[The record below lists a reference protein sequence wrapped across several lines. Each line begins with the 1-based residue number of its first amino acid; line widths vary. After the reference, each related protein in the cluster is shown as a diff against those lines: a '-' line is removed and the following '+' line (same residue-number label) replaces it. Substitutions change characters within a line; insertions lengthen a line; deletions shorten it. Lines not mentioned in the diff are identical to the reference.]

1 MKATAEGGTVLADC
15 RCCLMLASASGSLGA
30 DKNNRVNPLISVSDE
45 VVATIVIDNQIL
57 TSQKTFSDPYW
68 PALFP
73 PSCQIIHHIDI
84 KNNDDNN
91 NNDNSNGCNNDT
103 EIHHASWF
111 SNQ

>member
-1 MKATAEGGTVLADC
+1 MKVTAEDGAVLADS

-30 DKNNRVNPLISVSDE
+30 DKSNRVNSLIYVSNG
-45 VVATIVIDNQIL
+45 VVATIVIDNQIS

-73 PSCQIIHHIDI
+73 PSCQIVHHIDI
-84 KNNDDNN
+84 NNNDSD
-91 NNDNSNGCNNDT
+91 NNDNSNGYNNNT